1 MKHPALRASGS
12 DGGYALLALLASAA
26 MLLASLALSLP
37 RLAMQSQRTREE
49 TLIGRGEQYQRAI
62 KLYFREHRKYPREL
76 EDLEDT
82 DGVRYLRGGHGD
94 PMGETGEWR
103 IIHMGTDGR
112 FEDSLLFDL
121 AKPGSGEG
129 FSGFQGGARAMTG
142 DPGRQPPPQQLTPG
156 MQPAYLPEGA
166 GLPGT
171 AEGPQPLVGAARART
186 IRESAA
192 PAAIRRGRYSQ
203 GFSFDTSEAADQRR
217 EDPSDSERADV
228 SRMLPSLVPMDEN
241 DPGPGNPDSE
251 AGLMGGAG
259 PFGTAPG
266 GEAPPGFPRVV
277 DPREPPRAT
286 GNPLGQATGSGAAGL
301 INRLLTSPRP
311 GGLQGQAG
319 TQAPAVQAQM
329 FERGIAGVA
338 STSEEVGVKVY
349 AGEEQFNRWEFVYD
363 YRKDPA
369 LEAGEGGSRTPS
381 SAAGTLPTGR
391 QLSPRQNRR

>member
-121 AKPGSGEG
+121 AKPGEGEG
-129 FSGFQGGARAMTG
+129 FPGFQGAAGAMSG
-142 DPGRQPPPQQLTPG
+142 GPGRQLSPQQLTPG
-156 MQPAYLPEGA
+156 MQPAYVPEGA
-166 GLPGT
+166 GTPGT

-192 PAAIRRGRYSQ
+192 PDAIRRGRYSQ
-203 GFSFDTSEAADQRR
+203 GFSFDAGEAADGRR
-217 EDPSDSERADV
+217 EDQPDGESTDV
-228 SRMLPSLVPMDEN
+228 SRVLPSLIPMDEN
-241 DPGPGNPDSE
+241 DPGSRNPDPA
-251 AGLMGGAG
+251 AGRMGGAV
-259 PFGTAPG
+259 PFGVDPG
-266 GEAPPGFPRVV
+266 GEVPPGFPGVV
-277 DPREPPRAT
+277 GPRGPSQAT
-286 GNPLGQATGSGAAGL
+286 GNPLGQAAGSGAAGL

-319 TQAPAVQAQM
+319 TQAQTVQAQM

-363 YRKDPA
+363 YREDPA
-369 LEAGEGGSRTPS
+369 LAADGGGSQAPAPA
-381 SAAGTLPTGR
+381 AAGRPTSR